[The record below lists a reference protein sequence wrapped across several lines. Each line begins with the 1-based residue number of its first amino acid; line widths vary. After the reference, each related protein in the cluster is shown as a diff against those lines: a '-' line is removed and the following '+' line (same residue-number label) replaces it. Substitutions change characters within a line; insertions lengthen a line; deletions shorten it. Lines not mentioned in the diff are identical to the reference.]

1 MEFDPSGKFLRSI
14 ADDLFVT
21 APMVR
26 VDVEDNIWTADMGSK
41 CSSEA

>member
-21 APMVR
+21 AHRLR
-26 VDVEDNIWTADMGSK
+26 VDPGNAVHTVDAEIQPP
-41 CSSEA
+41 